1 MPPESP
7 PPVPLWRFAAIGI
20 EFFSPIL
27 GGALLGYYLDEY
39 FQSEPLLAVTGLLLG
54 VFLGMYRL
62 IIELRDFQ
70 RRQQPPSHD

>member
-1 MPPESP
+1 MPPDAK
-7 PPVPLWRFAAIGI
+7 PPVGLWRFAAIGA

-27 GGALLGYYLDEY
+27 GGSLLGYYLDGY
-39 FQSEPLLAVTGLLLG
+39 FRTTPILAVTGVLLG

-70 RRQQPPSHD
+70 RSL

>member
-1 MPPESP
+1 MPSNSM

-39 FQSEPLLAVTGLLLG
+39 FRSAPLLAVTGLLLG

-70 RRQQPPSHD
+70 RQQQPPPHD